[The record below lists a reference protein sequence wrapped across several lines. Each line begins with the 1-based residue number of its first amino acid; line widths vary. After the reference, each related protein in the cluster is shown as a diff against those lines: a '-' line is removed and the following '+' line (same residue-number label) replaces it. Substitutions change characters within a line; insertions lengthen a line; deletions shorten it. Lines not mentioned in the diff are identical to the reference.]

1 MVHLSLKYTK
11 VLVEDAE
18 EDDGDIWSNEEGD

>member
-11 VLVEDAE
+11 LTLKVAKQWPLDKRKEVL
-18 EDDGDIWSNEEGD
+18 